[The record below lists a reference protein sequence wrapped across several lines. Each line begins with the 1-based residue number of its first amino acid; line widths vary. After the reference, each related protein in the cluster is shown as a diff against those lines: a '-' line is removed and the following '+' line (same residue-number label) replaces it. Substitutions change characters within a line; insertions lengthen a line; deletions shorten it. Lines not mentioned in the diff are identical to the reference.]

1 MWRAARPWCVSGI
14 VGYTGRRVTAAAH
27 TQPVT
32 WGILTMAPRDHIGS
46 RIAYWRK
53 RRGGMSQAALA
64 GLAGLSQSFISQV
77 ESGSK
82 GVDRRSTIVAIAA
95 ALQVS
100 VADLLGQPGDPTD
113 PLKAGATSAVP
124 AIRAVITEIEEGER
138 RTPSRSTDE
147 LVAIMEHVDR
157 LRAVSDY
164 GAMAPLLP
172 GFLLDA
178 AAQGGILLVRAG
190 YETSVCLRN
199 LGYRDLALSAARIAV
214 QAAREYEDAAW
225 LGAAEFVHT
234 LAMPIEAAGTSSR
247 VAGRALIDLQRRAA
261 QVPVRQMLGQMH
273 LSASMACAV
282 DGRPDDAASHL
293 AAAHAEARTLGDPED
308 GAGFNLCSFGPTNLA
323 LWRMTV
329 DIELGEYGQVLEL
342 ARKTTPGP
350 LRVANRHQ
358 AYWMSYGRALAHSGR
373 TDREALVA
381 FMHAE
386 RAAPLAFSL
395 NPLARDAIVSMVYRA
410 QRRSVSD
417 DLRVL
422 ARRLGVEVP

>member
-1 MWRAARPWCVSGI
+1 MAAP
-14 VGYTGRRVTAAAH
+14 T
-27 TQPVT
+27 
-32 WGILTMAPRDHIGS
+32 DHIGS

-53 RRGGMSQAALA
+53 RRGDMRQATLA
-64 GLAGLSQSFISQV
+64 GLAGVSQSFISQV
-77 ESGSK
+77 ESGAKSLE
-82 GVDRRSTIVAIAA
+82 RRSTIVSIAA

-113 PLKAGATSAVP
+113 PLKAGAASAVP
-124 AIRAVITEIEEGER
+124 AIWAAVTEIEEGER
-138 RTPSRSTDE
+138 RTPVRGEDE
-147 LVAIMEHVDR
+147 LSALTEHVDG

-164 GAMAPLLP
+164 GTMAPLLA

-178 AAQGGILLVRAG
+178 AGYGGLFLVRAA

-199 LGYRDLALSAARIAV
+199 LGYRDLALPAARIAV
-214 QAAREYEDAAW
+214 AAARDLDDAAW

-247 VAGRALIDLQRRAA
+247 VAGRALVELQREAA
-261 QVPVRQMLGQMH
+261 RVPVRQMLGQMH

-282 DGRPDDAASHL
+282 DGRADDAAAHL
-293 AAAHAEARTLGDPED
+293 AAAQEEARTLGDPED
-308 GAGFNLCSFGPTNLA
+308 GAGFNLCGFGPTNLA

-329 DIELGEYGQVLEL
+329 DIELGEYGRVIEV
-342 ARKTTPGP
+342 AKATTPGP

-358 AYWMSYGRALAHSGR
+358 TYWMSYGRALAHSGG
-373 TDREALVA
+373 TDREALAA

-386 RAAPLAFSL
+386 QAAPLAFSL
-395 NPLARDAIVSMVYRA
+395 NPMAHDAVVSMVHRA
-410 QRRSVSD
+410 RRRSVSD

-422 ARRLGVEVP
+422 ARRLGIEVS